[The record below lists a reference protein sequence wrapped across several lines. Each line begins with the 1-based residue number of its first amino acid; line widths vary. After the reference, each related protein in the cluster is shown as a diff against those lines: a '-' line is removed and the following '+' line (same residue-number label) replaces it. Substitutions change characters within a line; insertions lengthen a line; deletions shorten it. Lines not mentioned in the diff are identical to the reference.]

1 MNGNRFGRLFQVTTY
16 GESHGPAMG
25 VTVSGCPA
33 GVELSEADVQAD
45 LDRRKP
51 GQSMIT
57 TSRGEPDAVT
67 INSGLQD
74 GYTTGTPI
82 GMVVEN
88 KDARSGKYEPF
99 VTAPR
104 PSHGDFTYS
113 AKFGTRNWGGG
124 GRSSARETVN
134 WVAAGAVAKQVL
146 AASEHDVRLKAHVNQ
161 IGDIEAPPVTFEEM
175 LEHSEENEVRCAHP
189 ETADRMRERID
200 DYQRRGDSIGGS
212 IQFEVRG
219 VPRGLGAPR
228 FDSFPARLG
237 RAMFSIP
244 ATTAVEYGL
253 GREAREWTGHDRNED
268 WEFDEAGDPR
278 PVGNDHGGLQ
288 GGITTGEPVYGE
300 VTWHAP
306 TSIPKEQRTVDWETR
321 DEKEIQ
327 VVGRHDPV
335 LPPRA
340 VPVVEAMLACTVL
353 DFMLLG
359 GRVNPDRIDDRPGE
373 YDTDYHP
380 SSPRTDPE
388 EFETS
393 ATPTDAPDDE

>member
-16 GESHGPAMG
+16 GESHGDAMG

-33 GVELSEADVQAD
+33 GLELDEDDVQAE

-57 TSRGEPDAVT
+57 TSRGEPDAVS
-67 INSGLQD
+67 INSGTQD

-82 GMVVEN
+82 GMVIEN
-88 KDARSGKYEPF
+88 KDARSGKYEPY

-134 WVAAGAVAKQVL
+134 WVAAGAIAKKIL
-146 AASEHDVRLKAHVNQ
+146 ETEDVRVKAHVNQ
-161 IGDIEAPPVTFEEM
+161 IGDVEAPDVSFEQM
-175 LEHSEENEVRCAHP
+175 LEHSEENPVRCADP
-189 ETADRMRERID
+189 ETAEEMRELID
-200 DYQRRGDSIGGS
+200 EYQEAGDSIGGS
-212 IQFEVRG
+212 IYFEARG
-219 VPRGLGAPR
+219 IPRGLGAPR
-228 FDSFPARLG
+228 FDSFPSRLG
-237 RAMFSIP
+237 QAMMSIP
-244 ATTAVEYGL
+244 ATTAFEFGL
-253 GREAREWTGHDRNED
+253 GKEAREWTGKDRNED
-268 WEFDEAGDPR
+268 WEFDSDGDPA
-278 PVGNDHGGLQ
+278 PEGNKHGGLQ
-288 GGITTGEPVYGE
+288 GGITTGQPIYGE

-306 TSIPKEQRTVDWETR
+306 TSIPKKQKTVDWETGE
-321 DEKEIQ
+321 EKEIQ

-340 VPVVEAMLACTVL
+340 VPVVEAMLNLTIL

-359 GRVNPDRIDDRPGE
+359 GRINPDRLDDDPGE

-380 SSPRTDPE
+380 SSPDNE
-388 EFETS
+388 
-393 ATPTDAPDDE
+393 